1 MMKKIVFSK
10 VSFPKKYWFKKEFMP
25 KMRFSIERWKYCV
38 AMDIFVSSEGRI
50 RTPDGELQTLCA
62 KENYLYYKGKPVH
75 RLVIQTFNPVPNY
88 ANMTVDHLDHNTRN
102 NCLSNLEWVT
112 REENLRRAQEDN
124 AEHSPSNIVPAQ
136 DKSVLVKVNGT
147 QMTVNQAKALMK
159 TDPNLQKNKIDSIL
173 DRITVLKTK
182 KYGNFTVKLCES

>member
-1 MMKKIVFSK
+1 M
-10 VSFPKKYWFKKEFMP
+10 
-25 KMRFSIERWKYCV
+25 
-38 AMDIFVSSEGRI
+38 
-50 RTPDGELQTLCA
+50 
-62 KENYLYYKGKPVH
+62 
-75 RLVIQTFNPVPNY
+75 
-88 ANMTVDHLDHNTRN
+88 
-102 NCLSNLEWVT
+102 EWVT
-112 REENLRRAQEDN
+112 REENLRRAKEDN